1 MSDAPSAGGGGAV
14 VVVSLRSDVLLKV
27 VTLGVALGSSLIGVS
42 LVLIVVVSCSA
53 IIVVDVVEVVVVGV
67 VLSVGVCDGVD
78 VRLVDSD
85 FLLVVV
91 GDMLVRA
98 ESVLDVAAA
107 DDLVTTEVV
116 VSVVGLVS
124 INCVVSA
131 DSLVVVV
138 ADEEDAAVVVG
149 TVVVVVSMG
158 HVG

>member
-1 MSDAPSAGGGGAV
+1 MSDAPSAGGGGGV

-27 VTLGVALGSSLIGVS
+27 VSSGVALDNSLIGES
-42 LVLIVVVSCSA
+42 LVLIIV
-53 IIVVDVVEVVVVGV
+53 VVDVVEVVVVVV

-78 VRLVDSD
+78 VRVVESV

-91 GDMLVRA
+91 GDMLARA

-116 VSVVGLVS
+116 VSMVGLVS
-124 INCVVSA
+124 TDCVVSA
-131 DSLVVVV
+131 DSLVVVVVVV